1 MCTINHRMYGSWDI
15 KCPLTSSQPKQ
26 SKFWNNNNKKNTW
39 RYYHLH
45 LCNTNDDHDVWFL
58 RYEARQTGFFVILGY
73 FLPFYPPNN
82 PENQTFEKMKKNPGD
97 IILHKCTIN
106 DNHMINGS
114 WDINCNR
121 QIFFGRLGPFFA
133 LLPPLTAQKIKI
145 SKKWKKHQEIWSF
158 YTTVPKIMII
168 GYTVPEMW
176 HVTDVIV
183 IFHFGLFFALLS
195 P

>member
-1 MCTINHRMYGSWDI
+1 MDKNWKTNGDIILLHMCTINHRMYGSWDI

-26 SKFWNNNNKKNTW
+26 SKFWNNDNKKNTW

-133 LLPPLTAQKIKI
+133 LLPP
-145 SKKWKKHQEIWSF
+145 
-158 YTTVPKIMII
+158 
-168 GYTVPEMW
+168 
-176 HVTDVIV
+176 
-183 IFHFGLFFALLS
+183 
-195 P
+195 

>member
-26 SKFWNNNNKKNTW
+26 SKFWNNNNNKKNTW

-97 IILHKCTIN
+97 IILHKYHKWQSYDKWFLGYQLQQTDLFWSSWAIFCT
-106 DNHMINGS
+106 
-114 WDINCNR
+114 
-121 QIFFGRLGPFFA
+121 FT
-133 LLPPLTAQKIKI
+133 PLTAQKMKI
-145 SKKWKKHQEIWSF
+145 SQKWKK
-158 YTTVPKIMII
+158 TPADII
-168 GYTVPEMW
+168 NL
-176 HVTDVIV
+176 H
-183 IFHFGLFFALLS
+183 
-195 P
+195 